1 MKALK
6 PATASEVREAA
17 APEYVF
23 TATEAQN
30 EFGSVL
36 EKASQ
41 DNDIVITRHGK
52 SRAVLI
58 SVDRY
63 DELMRAQQ
71 NALRTWSDRYDEML
85 VRMQG
90 PAARAAATAAFNST
104 PEALGVAAV
113 RGASAASKKRAK

>member
-1 MKALK
+1 MKGVK
-6 PATASEVREAA
+6 PASASEVREAA

-63 DELMRAQQ
+63 DELMRAQK
-71 NALRTWSDRYDEML
+71 NELRTWNDRYDEML

-90 PAARAAATAAFNST
+90 PSARAAATAAFNST
-104 PEALGVAAV
+104 PEELGVAAV
-113 RGASAASKKRAK
+113 RGASAARKKRAK